1 MSSQS
6 HSSLALIT
14 GLLSAR
20 HSSCSKVTSY
30 FWKDNRVSVYP
41 HSSTLCQD
49 DRSQMRD
56 KLVQGWVS
64 WGGQLIV
71 SPISESA
78 LWATVLASPRKAAE
92 GKWRYHKTFRPT
104 HNVVTQIQPVQWQL
118 ISESPPGWKHIKEYY
133 LRHINSSH
141 MQHHC
146 MKPVPY
152 KACVSGIIHPGHSC
166 KWEHLRYSP
175 DISSAIIIFAHLI

>member
-71 SPISESA
+71 SPISESG

-92 GKWRYHKTFRPT
+92 GKWRYHKTFPQCSYTNSTCAMAVDFWKSSWVET
-104 HNVVTQIQPVQWQL
+104 HQGILFTTHKQFTYAASL
-118 ISESPPGWKHIKEYY
+118 YEASPI
-133 LRHINSSH
+133 
-141 MQHHC
+141 
-146 MKPVPY
+146 
-152 KACVSGIIHPGHSC
+152 
-166 KWEHLRYSP
+166 
-175 DISSAIIIFAHLI
+175 